1 MINMNLYSIIKIY
14 GFKLNSDKKKL
25 FVNIKIDLTLFISFS
40 QNGMRE
46 RMDHTDS
53 IVHLVQVC
61 LTQLYTIMYLLFY
74 FTIFGY
80 FFGWHV

>member
-14 GFKLNSDKKKL
+14 GFKLNSDKKNV

-53 IVHLVQVC
+53 IVHLVQVR
-61 LTQLYTIMYLLFY
+61 LTQLYIIMYLLFY